1 VDDNSPQTEQDKK
14 PEDKF
19 QALRKETEE
28 KYGIDM
34 TKNADEKEEK
44 KEGFKEEKPK
54 KELPKINI
62 PKVNVPKVNLNF
74 NFKKVA
80 KFGLIPLLALLMLAG
95 YSLIIHKLSLKYFCI
110 NCEIKELEIFN
121 PFGSQLDSISFS
133 VDTFASKEEFI
144 EYIESATSNEMGLFG
159 GALMPQML
167 MAREATDSIDPGG
180 SVTSSFGAP
189 GGAGPS
195 RVSTTNVQVV
205 GIDEPDIV
213 KTDGRNIFTSIQSGY
228 YYDRSGNTKNETS
241 IIKAFPPSELEKIG
255 GIDKIGNLLL
265 SKNVLVIFTSKE
277 VFGYNVKNPYNPQ
290 ELWKMPYEEK
300 TGYKDARM
308 YQDEIYLITATAL
321 NRNDPCP
328 LRPVILEGQDFSISC
343 TEIYHPK
350 RSIPINVTY
359 SILKIDPQSGEVKDS
374 VSLVGSEF
382 DAVIYM
388 SEDNL
393 YVSYS
398 YREDYTDIYLDFIN
412 TAALDLFSEEF
423 VKELEKLVS
432 YELSSEVKMMELMFR
447 IEAYTATLSEDEM
460 MRVSNELQNRLD
472 TYSKEHARDYE
483 TTGIVKIGRKDLDI
497 DATGTVPGHPLNQFS
512 LDEYNGN
519 LRIATNSGGGRWSTA
534 GDVNDVYILNRNMRE
549 IGKVIDLGK
558 DEKIYA
564 ARFIRDKAYIVTF
577 KEIDPFYVLDLSDPR
592 NPQMKGELKIPGY
605 SSYLHPLRE
614 NIILG
619 IGKEGSQVK
628 LSMFDVSDP
637 SNPIELDKYMLDE
650 YWSEVVNNHH
660 AFLLDPVHE
669 VFFLPGSKGAYIF
682 SYANNKLS
690 LAKTDSAVNVKRAI
704 YLDDYLYIITNSK
717 IVVLD
722 EKTWDLVKEIEYNP
736 SNQPRPIPPIP
747 MPIVDF

>member
-1 VDDNSPQTEQDKK
+1 VDDNSPQTDQEKR

-19 QALRKETEE
+19 QALKKETEE
-28 KYGIDM
+28 KYGINV
-34 TKNADEKEEK
+34 TENADENEEK
-44 KEGFKEEKPK
+44 KEEFKEEKPEK
-54 KELPKINI
+54 GLPKVKI
-62 PKVNVPKVNLNF
+62 PKVNVNF
-74 NFKKVA
+74 NYKKIA
-80 KFGLIPLLALLMLAG
+80 KFGLVPLLALLMLAG
-95 YSLIIHKLSLKYFCI
+95 YSLIIHKLTFKYFCM

-121 PFGSQLDSISFS
+121 PFGSQLDSISFG
-133 VDTFASKEEFI
+133 VDAFDSKEEFI
-144 EYIESATSNEMGLFG
+144 EYIESAASSGEMGLFG
-159 GALMPQML
+159 GVMLQERSMALDANAGL
-167 MAREATDSIDPGG
+167 A
-180 SVTSSFGAP
+180 VSSSLGAP
-189 GGAGPS
+189 GGAGAMPS
-195 RVSTTNVQVV
+195 RVSTTNVQVT

-213 KTDGRNIFTSIQSGY
+213 KTDGKNIFTSIQSWY
-228 YYDRSGNTKNETS
+228 NYRNMPQDSSEMTNS
-241 IIKAFPPSELEKIG
+241 IKAFPPSELKKIG

-265 SKNVLVIFTSKE
+265 SKNVLVIFTAKE
-277 VFGYNVKNPYNPQ
+277 VFGYNVKDPYNPQ

-328 LRPVILEGQDFSISC
+328 FRPVILEGQDFSISC

-350 RSIPINVTY
+350 RNIPINVTY

-398 YREDYTDIYLDFIN
+398 YREDFTDIYLDFIN

-423 VKELEKLVS
+423 VKELEELVS
-432 YELSSEVKMMELMFR
+432 YELSSEVKMMELMYR
-447 IEAYTATLSEDEM
+447 IEAYTASLSEDEM
-460 MRVSNELQNRLD
+460 MRISNELQNRLD

-512 LDEYNGN
+512 LDEYDGN
-519 LRIATNSGGGRWSTA
+519 LRIATNSGGGMWNTA

-549 IGKVIDLGK
+549 IGKVVDLGK

-577 KEIDPFYVLDLSDPR
+577 REIDPFYVLDLSDPR

-619 IGKEGSQVK
+619 VGKEGSQVK

-637 SNPIELDKYMLDE
+637 SNPVELDKYMLDE

-660 AFLLDPVHE
+660 AFLLDSVHE
-669 VFFLPGSKGAYIF
+669 IFFLPGSKGAYIF
-682 SYANNKLS
+682 SYADNKLS

-704 YLDDYLYIITNSK
+704 YLDDYLYIITDSK

-736 SNQPRPIPPIP
+736 SNQPKPVPPIP